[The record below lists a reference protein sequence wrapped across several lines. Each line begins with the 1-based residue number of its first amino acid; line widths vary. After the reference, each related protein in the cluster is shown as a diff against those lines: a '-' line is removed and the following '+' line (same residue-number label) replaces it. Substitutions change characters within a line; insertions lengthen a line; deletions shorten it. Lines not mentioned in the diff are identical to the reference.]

1 MKPGKGAAFVRTKV
15 KNLLNGSVQEKTFRA
30 GESIVNADVEK
41 TSMQYTYTN
50 GKMVYFMNMETFEEQ
65 SMDKSDIPNVDM
77 LIEGVCR
84 LIIVC
89 ISEIFISLHVSSIL
103 LSTGLSCN
111 VCMWNDRVIDVQL
124 PQNIVYT
131 VTTTTPTV
139 KGQQQGSQKEATLN
153 CGARI
158 NVPLFIEEGEQILV
172 CTEDRKYVSRV
183 NGKSFA

>member
-1 MKPGKGAAFVRTKV
+1 
-15 KNLLNGSVQEKTFRA
+15 
-30 GESIVNADVEK
+30 
-41 TSMQYTYTN
+41 
-50 GKMVYFMNMETFEEQ
+50 
-65 SMDKSDIPNVDM
+65 
-77 LIEGVCR
+77 
-84 LIIVC
+84 
-89 ISEIFISLHVSSIL
+89 
-103 LSTGLSCN
+103 
-111 VCMWNDRVIDVQL
+111 MWNDRVIDVQL